1 MTNGLLR
8 LHALRDV
15 AKAPHP
21 SDDVAGQPPG
31 LREPLEHAAVL
42 KAKTVAALRVG
53 LGVELLYFRDE
64 LIGLFQL
71 VDHDRQR
78 FAVISRFQDRTGDP
92 PPIREFG
99 VYALCCAVRFQFEP
113 SLVGW
118 F

>member
-31 LREPLEHAAVL
+31 LRETLEHAAVL
-42 KAKTVAALRVG
+42 KAKTIAALRVG

-71 VDHDRQR
+71 VDHERQR

-92 PPIREFG
+92 PHIREFG
-99 VYALCCAVRFQFEP
+99 VEALYSAVRCHYEN
-113 SLVGW
+113 SVGG
-118 F
+118 